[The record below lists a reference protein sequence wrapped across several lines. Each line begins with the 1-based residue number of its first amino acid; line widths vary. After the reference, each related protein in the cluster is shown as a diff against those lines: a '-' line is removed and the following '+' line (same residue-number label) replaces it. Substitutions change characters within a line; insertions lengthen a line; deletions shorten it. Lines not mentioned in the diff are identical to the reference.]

1 MAEGICKNAVK
12 EQNLHKGHRER
23 LRRRFLNEGLSSFE
37 AHNILELLLFYA
49 VPQRDTNPLAHLLI
63 NRFGSVSGVLDADVE
78 QLKEVEYIGENAAVL
93 LSLVG
98 EICHSYESTKAQKTI
113 EKRYELH
120 KTGAYMVKHFQNKQV
135 EEVFFIFY
143 DGEMNY
149 VGERTL
155 HYGSVSSASFS
166 LRMLADAVC
175 SHRAAYV
182 IMAHNHPGGIPI
194 ASADDLNTTNEV
206 REFLS
211 KMRVQLVEH
220 YIVAGDRF
228 TTMEHL
234 K

>member
-1 MAEGICKNAVK
+1 VK
-12 EQNLHKGHRER
+12 ERDIHKGIHKGHRER

-37 AHNILELLLFYA
+37 AHNILELLLFYCI
-49 VPQRDTNPLAHLLI
+49 PQRDTNPLAHQLI
-63 NRFGSVSGVLDADVE
+63 QRFGSVSGVLEADVE
-78 QLKEVEYIGENAAVL
+78 QLKEIEYIGENAAIL
-93 LSLVG
+93 LRLVG
-98 EICHSYESTKAQKTI
+98 EICQSYESTRAIKTI
-113 EKRYELH
+113 EKRYELY
-120 KTGAYMVKHFQNKQV
+120 KTGTYMVKHFENKQV

-155 HYGSVSSASFS
+155 HYGDVNSASFS

-175 SHRAAYV
+175 AHRAAYV
-182 IMAHNHPGGIPI
+182 IMAHNHPSGIPI
-194 ASADDLNTTNEV
+194 ASSDDLNTTNEI
-206 REFLS
+206 REFLL

-228 TTMEHL
+228 TTTEHL